1 MAGCA
6 TRSALAAMWPDD
18 VLQED
23 GKVSTSRHSQES
35 WLQAMI
41 DARACAARKILQKC
55 DQTAGCAERSALAA
69 MRPDDVLQEDGKT
82 SVSSRQEESWLR
94 AVIAARACAARK
106 ILQECDQTA
115 GCAERSALAAMWP
128 LNMLQEDG
136 KVSTSSRS
144 QESWLQAVIAA
155 RACAA

>member
-23 GKVSTSRHSQES
+23 GKVSTPSRSQES
-35 WLQAMI
+35 WLQTVIA
-41 DARACAARKILQKC
+41 ARICAACEILQGR

-69 MRPDDVLQEDGKT
+69 MRPDDVLQEDSKT

-94 AVIAARACAARK
+94 AVIAACACAA
-106 ILQECDQTA
+106 
-115 GCAERSALAAMWP
+115 
-128 LNMLQEDG
+128 
-136 KVSTSSRS
+136 
-144 QESWLQAVIAA
+144 
-155 RACAA
+155 

>member
-6 TRSALAAMWPDD
+6 THSALAAMWPDD

-23 GKVSTSRHSQES
+23 GKASTSSHSRES
-35 WLQAMI
+35 WLRGVIA
-41 DARACAARKILQKC
+41 ARACAARKILQKC

-94 AVIAARACAARK
+94 AVIAPDSRMRRALSAGCHVASQHAARGR
-106 ILQECDQTA
+106 QGQHA
-115 GCAERSALAAMWP
+115 
-128 LNMLQEDG
+128 
-136 KVSTSSRS
+136 
-144 QESWLQAVIAA
+144 
-155 RACAA
+155 

>member
-18 VLQED
+18 VLQAD
-23 GKVSTSRHSQES
+23 GKVSTSSRSQES
-35 WLQAMI
+35 WLQTVIA
-41 DARACAARKILQKC
+41 ARICAACKILQGR

-94 AVIAARACAARK
+94 AVIAPDSRMRRALSAGCHVASQHAARGR
-106 ILQECDQTA
+106 QGQHA
-115 GCAERSALAAMWP
+115 
-128 LNMLQEDG
+128 
-136 KVSTSSRS
+136 
-144 QESWLQAVIAA
+144 
-155 RACAA
+155 